1 MITKN
6 KFQLIVVGT
15 GAYVCGKKEDEYG
28 TILPAILTYAKKFNL
43 RITITFACNSAKGKE
58 NAEKK
63 VQCLTKLVDLRES
76 LNFEYVICDGDPE
89 IFFSRLRNSYFN
101 IFSIV
106 SVPDQFHFKWISSL
120 LKRDIATLTV
130 KPLTLKYSE
139 ARNLLEL
146 SKQKKVPLFV
156 EFHKRY
162 DRQLRFARD
171 TFKEGKIGIPLYS
184 YTEYTQRK
192 EIPLTSFRS
201 WCDKTNIF
209 SYLGVHYVDALF
221 FVTGAKP
228 LRVSSTGQKVFLKN
242 QGINTFDS
250 IQSSIIWE
258 DINKNTFNQTILC
271 SWIESNFSSAMSKQ
285 NFNLI
290 GSLGRIDCEQKERG
304 LRLLTDK
311 LPTEEV
317 NPDFT
322 KMYKKNDSYEFEG
335 YGIDSVMNFI
345 HLVIESPFCT
355 NDTRLCSVS
364 DALISTSV
372 IDAAAKSLENGS
384 SWQEIDN

>member
-209 SYLGVHYVDALF
+209 SYLGVHYVDVMRY
-221 FVTGAKP
+221 VTNATP
-228 LRVSSTGQKVFLKN
+228 
-242 QGINTFDS
+242 
-250 IQSSIIWE
+250 
-258 DINKNTFNQTILC
+258 
-271 SWIESNFSSAMSKQ
+271 
-285 NFNLI
+285 
-290 GSLGRIDCEQKERG
+290 
-304 LRLLTDK
+304 
-311 LPTEEV
+311 
-317 NPDFT
+317 
-322 KMYKKNDSYEFEG
+322 KK
-335 YGIDSVMNFI
+335 
-345 HLVIESPFCT
+345 
-355 NDTRLCSVS
+355 
-364 DALISTSV
+364 
-372 IDAAAKSLENGS
+372 
-384 SWQEIDN
+384 